1 MSFIIPEFKARIIDS
16 GFTPEDEDTKHLY
29 KEVEAFAKQGQ
40 PIVIFGPAG
49 SGKEFLA
56 RHYYSAF
63 VKSEIYQQ
71 YKTIWKSKYNEI
83 RNCYS
88 AFYSGKSLD
97 LYLSSIKPGIF
108 QSINS
113 TTIYPNLAESIL
125 FGHEENSTTG
135 VSARPG
141 LLELI
146 KCGVLFI
153 EEIGELSKDLQAKLL
168 RIFNSE
174 ISEGCRISGKINYS
188 LKDIIIIPATNQPQ
202 DEIRKTF
209 FYKMGIQVNIKSID
223 ERPKDVRK
231 SIPHFIG
238 KAIDKRKD
246 SSVISR
252 LFRISGT
259 EEISRLSETKEI
271 RTFAEDQANL
281 VADEILIRKWPG
293 NFRALRTALEASILR
308 IEKPKEAMS
317 FSEEFRKNLGYYIT
331 QYSDDAEKTS
341 VFVAKSFTDTVY
353 PSRYPDLDRRILE
366 ELNSKKKLNDISGF
380 EKKILANFLS
390 STHKTGFMRR
400 DLEEYY
406 KEHSS
411 IRHTSEAH
419 IRSKINKLAILKIL
433 NKTGEGKSTRYNLTN
448 SFLKQI
454 KNDDFFSLPDIDNA
468 WADRSKEIDDL
479 GRKLLSIQR
488 VYIQAP
494 AGFGK
499 TAFIAMFCN
508 VMQERY
514 NFYYYPLGEAG
525 INKMFEDIMKL
536 LQSKKISLDPDKLLK
551 DAVNNIQPFLKEI
564 FNTKEGEKPVL
575 ILDNA
580 HFVSDPDGIEIIA
593 ELARKWQ
600 EVILVLS
607 GDKMDNTFQEYFHEM
622 KLGPWGKQA

>member
-1 MSFIIPEFKARIIDS
+1 MSFIIPEFTTSIIDS
-16 GFTPEDEDTKHLY
+16 GFTPEDEDTKQLY
-29 KEVEAFAKQGQ
+29 KEVEAFAKQSQ
-40 PIVIFGPAG
+40 PVVIFGPAG

-71 YKTIWKSKYNEI
+71 YKTIWNSKYNEI
-83 RNCYS
+83 RNRYS

-97 LYLSSIKPGIF
+97 VFLNSLKPGIF

-125 FGHEENSTTG
+125 FGHEENSFTG
-135 VSARPG
+135 ASARPG

-168 RIFNSE
+168 RAFNSE
-174 ISEGCRISGKINYS
+174 ISQGCRISGIINYS
-188 LKDIIIIPATNQPQ
+188 LKDIIIIPATNQLQ
-202 DEIRKTF
+202 DEIRSTF
-209 FYKMGIQVNIKSID
+209 FYKMGIQVSIKGID

-231 SIPHFIG
+231 SIPHFIR
-238 KAIDKRKD
+238 KAIGKRKD
-246 SSVISR
+246 SSVISS
-252 LFRISGT
+252 LFGINCSG
-259 EEISRLSETKEI
+259 EITRLSETKEI
-271 RTFAEDQANL
+271 KKFAEDQGDL
-281 VADEILIRKWPG
+281 VADEILMRKWPG

-308 IEKPKEAMS
+308 IEKPKETIS
-317 FSEEFRKNLGYYIT
+317 FSEEFRKNLQYYIT

-341 VFVAKSFTDTVY
+341 VFVAKSFPDTAY

-366 ELNSKKKLNDISGF
+366 ELKCKKKLNDISGF

-390 STHKTGFMRR
+390 STHKTGFIRR

-419 IRSKINKLAILKIL
+419 IRSKINKLAILKLL

-448 SFLKQI
+448 SFLKQV
-454 KNDDFFSLPDIDNA
+454 KNNDLFSMPDIDND
-468 WADRSKEIDDL
+468 WVDRSNEIDDL

-488 VYIQAP
+488 VYIRAP

-499 TAFIAMFCN
+499 TAFITMFCSA
-508 VMQERY
+508 MQERY

-525 INKMFEDIMKL
+525 INKMFEDILKL
-536 LQSKKISLDPDKLLK
+536 LQSKKISLDPDELLK

-564 FNTKEGEKPVL
+564 FNSREGDKPVL

-593 ELARKWQ
+593 ELAKKWQ
-600 EVILVLS
+600 EVILILS
-607 GDKMDNTFQEYFHEM
+607 GDKMDNTFQEHFHEI

>member
-1 MSFIIPEFKARIIDS
+1 MSFIIPEFTTSIIDS
-16 GFTPEDEDTKHLY
+16 GFSPEDEDTKKLY

-83 RNCYS
+83 RNRYS

-97 LYLSSIKPGIF
+97 IFLSSIKPGIF

-113 TTIYPNLAESIL
+113 TTIYPNLAGSIL
-125 FGHEENSTTG
+125 FGNDENSTTG
-135 VSARPG
+135 ATARPG

-153 EEIGELSKDLQAKLL
+153 EEIGGLPKDLQAKLL
-168 RIFNSE
+168 RVFNSE
-174 ISEGCRISGKINYS
+174 IFEGCRISGKINYS

-223 ERPKDVRK
+223 ERPKDIRK

-246 SSVISR
+246 SSAIIS
-252 LFRISGT
+252 LFGINGRG
-259 EEISRLSETKEI
+259 EITILSETKEI
-271 RTFAEDQANL
+271 KKFAEDQGDL
-281 VADEILIRKWPG
+281 VADEILMRKWPG

-308 IEKPKEAMS
+308 IEKPKETIS
-317 FSEEFRKNLGYYIT
+317 FSEEFRKNLKYYIT
-331 QYSDDAEKTS
+331 QYSNDAEKTS
-341 VFVAKSFTDTVY
+341 VFAAKSFPDTVY
-353 PSRYPDLDRRILE
+353 PSRYPDLDGRILE
-366 ELNSKKKLNDISGF
+366 ELNCKRKLNDISGF

-406 KEHSS
+406 KDHNS

-433 NKTGEGKSTRYNLTN
+433 NKTGEGKSTRYSLTN
-448 SFLKQI
+448 SFLKQV
-454 KNDDFFSLPDIDNA
+454 KNDDFFSLPEIDNE
-468 WADRSKEIDDL
+468 WTDRSNEIDDL
-479 GRKLLSIQR
+479 GRKLNSIQR
-488 VYIQAP
+488 IYIQAP

-508 VMQERY
+508 AIQERY

-525 INKMFEDIMKL
+525 INKMFEDIIKL

-551 DAVNNIQPFLKEI
+551 DAVINIQPFLKGI

-593 ELARKWQ
+593 ELAKKWQ
-600 EVILVLS
+600 EVILILS
-607 GDKMDNTFQEYFHEM
+607 GDKMDSTFQEYFHEI

>member
-1 MSFIIPEFKARIIDS
+1 MSFIIPEFTTSIIDS
-16 GFTPEDEDTKHLY
+16 GFTPEDEDTKQLY

-40 PIVIFGPAG
+40 PVVIFGPAG

-63 VKSEIYQQ
+63 VKSEFYRQ
-71 YKTIWKSKYNEI
+71 YKTIWDSKYNEI
-83 RNCYS
+83 RNRYS

-97 LYLSSIKPGIF
+97 VFLSSIKPGVF

-125 FGHEENSTTG
+125 FGHEENPTTG
-135 VSARPG
+135 ASTKPG

-153 EEIGELSKDLQAKLL
+153 EEIGELPKDLQAKLL
-168 RIFNSE
+168 RVFNPE

-209 FYKMGIQVNIKSID
+209 FYKMGIQVNIKGID
-223 ERPKDVRK
+223 ERPKDVHK
-231 SIPHFIG
+231 SIPHFIR

-246 SSVISR
+246 SSVICSI
-252 LFRISGT
+252 FGINCPG
-259 EEISRLSETKEI
+259 EITKLSETKEI
-271 RTFAEDQANL
+271 IKFAEDQGDL
-281 VADEILIRKWPG
+281 VVDEILMRKWPG

-308 IEKPKEAMS
+308 IEKPKETIS
-317 FSEEFRKNLGYYIT
+317 FSEEFRKNLQYYIT
-331 QYSDDAEKTS
+331 QYSNDAEKTS
-341 VFVAKSFTDTVY
+341 VFVAKSFPDTVY

-366 ELNSKKKLNDISGF
+366 ELKCKKKLNDINGF

-390 STHKTGFMRR
+390 STIKTGFMRR

-406 KEHSS
+406 KRHSS

-419 IRSKINKLAILKIL
+419 IRSKINMLAILNIL
-433 NKTGEGKSTRYNLTN
+433 YKTGEGKSTRYNLTN
-448 SFLKQI
+448 SFLNHV
-454 KNDDFFSLPDIDNA
+454 KNDDLFSLPDIDVD
-468 WADRSKEIDDL
+468 WVDRSNEIDDL

-499 TAFIAMFCN
+499 TAFITMFCRA
-508 VMQERY
+508 MQQRY
-514 NFYYYPLGEAG
+514 DFYYYPLGEAG
-525 INKMFEDIMKL
+525 INKMFEDIIKL
-536 LQSKKISLDPDKLLK
+536 LQSKKISLDPDKLLQ
-551 DAVNNIQPFLKEI
+551 DAVNNIQPFIKEI
-564 FNTKEGEKPVL
+564 FNSTKGEKPVL

-580 HFVSDPDGIEIIA
+580 HFVSDSDGIEIIA
-593 ELARKWQ
+593 ELAKKWQ
-600 EVILVLS
+600 EVILMLS
-607 GDKMDNTFQEYFHEM
+607 GDKMDNTFQEYFHEI